1 MVSLV
6 FLFKVNT
13 QIMYLCKVKIKRL
26 KKNKNET
33 KNTTSCQM
41 IGQNNNKNPQ
51 KVLYTGM
58 KVCHQHG
65 NSGKSKL
72 SMFPK
77 LFQC

>member
-26 KKNKNET
+26 KKNQKQNKT

-41 IGQNNNKNPQ
+41 IGQNNNKNP
-51 KVLYTGM
+51 K
-58 KVCHQHG
+58 
-65 NSGKSKL
+65 KSCI
-72 SMFPK
+72 
-77 LFQC
+77 QE